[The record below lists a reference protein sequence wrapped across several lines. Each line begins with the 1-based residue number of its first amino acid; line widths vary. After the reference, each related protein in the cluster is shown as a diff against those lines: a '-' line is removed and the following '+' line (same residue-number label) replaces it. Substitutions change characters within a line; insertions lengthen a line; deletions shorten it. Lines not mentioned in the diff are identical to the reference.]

1 MQGKWYVV
9 EKRMLGL
16 EVSLEDP
23 VEGRHCLAV
32 VLWIDDCHLC
42 RGGRAA

>member
-23 VEGRHCLAV
+23 VEGCRLKAMPLLGGCAV
-32 VLWIDDCHLC
+32 D
-42 RGGRAA
+42 R